1 MTDFDR
7 LALYYDLEHDD
18 YVDDIP
24 LYAGFAR
31 ATPEGAG
38 ILELACGT
46 GRCLLPL
53 AGAGYEVTGLDVSPA
68 MLDLLREKAATAGEQ
83 VAGRIRT
90 VEGDMR
96 DFSLG
101 RRFGFVFIALNSLM
115 HLETQAEQRAA
126 LACAARH
133 LEPGGRL
140 LVDLFN
146 PDVALPDPEQEGQ
159 LFLHCLKTLP
169 DGRHLLHFQSPAIDR
184 ARQLISMTNYYD
196 GIAADGT
203 VKRHLAPFNLRYLT
217 RAELDLLLPASGLSL
232 ECLYGSYD
240 LEPFQAG
247 SPRLIVAASSGGAT
261 SSGGEGAP

>member
-7 LALYYDLEHDD
+7 LALHYDLEHDD

-24 LYAGFAR
+24 MFAGFAE
-31 ATPEGAG
+31 AAPGGAG

-53 AGAGYEVTGLDVSPA
+53 AGAGHEVTGLDVSPA
-68 MLDLLREKAATAGEQ
+68 MLDLLREKAAAAGAPA
-83 VAGRIRT
+83 AGRIRA
-90 VEGDMR
+90 EGDMR

-101 RRFGFVFIALNSLM
+101 RRFGLVFIALNSLM

-217 RAELDLLLPASGLSL
+217 RAEVDLLLPASGLSL
-232 ECLYGSYD
+232 EGLYGSYD
-240 LEPFQAG
+240 LEPYQTG
-247 SPRLIVAASSGGAT
+247 SPRLIVAAT
-261 SSGGEGAP
+261 LRGEP